1 MALQYGYVLK
11 RADSDDS
18 EMYNLEL
25 MSSFEE
31 AKKEAD
37 NLNQRLQRTENH
49 HLKAVVVKIVE
60 VGY

>member
-25 MSSFEE
+25 MDSFEE
-31 AKKEAD
+31 AREEAN

-49 HLKAVVVKIVE
+49 HLKAVVVEIVE